1 MRNKKNV
8 GGSLTSEYSGYLYE
22 SYFDE
27 IEKVLKRVRKTQQEN
42 ILKAAELVS
51 ECIKNDGLVRAFGTG
66 HSHILAEEI
75 FFRAGTLAPVSA
87 ILEPSLMTYHEALK
101 SSAMER
107 LEGFGK
113 IIVDYVNPGPQDVFI
128 IISNSGRNPVPIE
141 VAMET
146 KKRGNKVIVV
156 TSKTYSK
163 SAPSRHSSG
172 KRLMDIADVVLDN
185 CGEIGDV
192 AVKIPGLAQGLG
204 PTSTIASAYLLHAV
218 MVQAASNLSKTV
230 KEPPIFWSA
239 NLPGGMKKNRKLID
253 KYWGKIR
260 NW

>member
-1 MRNKKNV
+1 MD
-8 GGSLTSEYSGYLYE
+8 GSLTSEYSGYLYE

-141 VAMET
+141 VAIET